1 MLFLKI
7 TCTADGS
14 VCFTNAALT
23 VAQATAIKTK
33 LEAGGGYTVELHN
46 ADGTIH

>member
-7 TCTADGS
+7 TCTAGGY
-14 VCFTNAALT
+14 VCFTNATLT
-23 VAQATAIKTK
+23 VAQ
-33 LEAGGGYTVELHN
+33 EAGGGYAVELHN